1 MRKRCCILPNHGC
14 HISGLFNPQSC
25 ILLTREF
32 KFRFRHNF
40 RALEFQNIAVI
51 IFIIYLL
58 LTTSIQGEV
67 PLKKVLF
74 DAKLEHDF
82 IKNYKVLQSVF
93 DKKQITKV

>member
-1 MRKRCCILPNHGC
+1 M
-14 HISGLFNPQSC
+14 
-25 ILLTREF
+25 
-32 KFRFRHNF
+32 
-40 RALEFQNIAVI
+40 
-51 IFIIYLL
+51 
-58 LTTSIQGEV
+58 QGEV